1 MKNKGF
7 NDDIWDETE
16 KRTVQM
22 EAKNRAKSYM
32 NSAEIVFKTAGTVTF
47 NNFVSISENTTE
59 TLTFKA

>member
-1 MKNKGF
+1 
-7 NDDIWDETE
+7 
-16 KRTVQM
+16 M

-47 NNFVSISENTTE
+47 NNFASISENTAE

>member
-1 MKNKGF
+1 MINKGF

-16 KRTVQM
+16 KQTVQM

-47 NNFVSISENTTE
+47 NNFASISENTAE